1 MAEMGTD
8 PHGRAEKEGE
18 TEMISVLHTIFVM
31 MLYALGILV
40 LGFFILVIIAM
51 NVNVWDKGI
60 RTQSKPER
68 DDQDEQI

>member
-1 MAEMGTD
+1 
-8 PHGRAEKEGE
+8 
-18 TEMISVLHTIFVM
+18 MISVLHTIFVM
-31 MLYALGILV
+31 MLYTLGILV
-40 LGFFILVIIAM
+40 LGFYILVIIAM

>member
-1 MAEMGTD
+1 
-8 PHGRAEKEGE
+8 
-18 TEMISVLHTIFVM
+18 MISVLHTIFVM

-40 LGFFILVIIAM
+40 LGFYILVFIAANY
-51 NVNVWDKGI
+51 NVYDKGL

>member
-8 PHGRAEKEGE
+8 PHGRAEKEGKAK
-18 TEMISVLHTIFVM
+18 MISVLHTIFVM

>member
-1 MAEMGTD
+1 
-8 PHGRAEKEGE
+8 
-18 TEMISVLHTIFVM
+18 MISVLHTIFVM
-31 MLYALGILV
+31 MLYLLGILV
-40 LGFFILVIIAM
+40 LGFFILVIIAL

>member
-1 MAEMGTD
+1 
-8 PHGRAEKEGE
+8 
-18 TEMISVLHTIFVM
+18 MISVLHTIFVM

-40 LGFFILVIIAM
+40 LGFYILVFIAA
-51 NVNVWDKGI
+51 NYNLYNKGL

>member
-1 MAEMGTD
+1 
-8 PHGRAEKEGE
+8 
-18 TEMISVLHTIFVM
+18 MISVLHTIFVM
-31 MLYALGILV
+31 MLYTLGILV

-60 RTQSKPER
+60 RQQKPER